1 MDRKQMMRKAL
12 LTAAVFLLAVSAW
25 AQQKQVVTTPDA
37 PKAIGPYS
45 QAIKAGGLVI
55 TAGQIPLDP
64 STGQI
69 VGVDAAAQAD
79 RVLKNLQAVLQ
90 AAGTDLEHVVKT
102 TVFLKNISDFATV
115 NEVYGRYFRDSPPAR
130 STVQVANLPREALV
144 EIEAI
149 ATLPGSH

>member
-1 MDRKQMMRKAL
+1 MMRKAL

-45 QAIKAGGLVI
+45 QAIKAGGLVF

>member
-1 MDRKQMMRKAL
+1 MMRKAL

-25 AQQKQVVTTPDA
+25 ARQKQVVTTPDA

-45 QAIKAGGLVI
+45 QAIKAGGLVF

-102 TVFLKNISDFATV
+102 TIFLKNISDFATV
-115 NEVYGRYFRDSPPAR
+115 NEVYGRYFKNSPPAR

>member
-45 QAIKAGGLVI
+45 QAIKAGGLVF

-90 AAGTDLEHVVKT
+90 AAGTDLKHVVKT

>member
-1 MDRKQMMRKAL
+1 MRKAL

-45 QAIKAGGLVI
+45 QAIKAGGLVF